1 MTGRLMTCAV
11 VLLVS
16 CACVG
21 RTLLNPTRAMAF
33 QDAPAAA
40 EGKYGSAEEAYRV
53 ASAYLS
59 LREYAKSREP
69 LEAALKLAPD
79 DKYRIQVYR
88 ALLPVYTQIDNWL
101 PKVEALEF
109 IIQHSEQPAERSQ
122 ARGELISFIRNRGKT
137 EAAVKRYEER
147 LKETKEDA
155 VTEATLYIL
164 IEVYSRLQND
174 PRKAAERLEQFA
186 ALQQKTGREL
196 AVGEAAQLAG
206 EYVKAKKFKE
216 GAELFEQT
224 AKRDEAL
231 AAWHYKEAAAAWLK
245 APDKTRAL
253 AAAKLAAT
261 SAPEKRGE
269 LLEHFWHRGVAD
281 VYFETGEYV
290 LAIPHYEQAIAK
302 TKIEGYV
309 KDCEKR
315 LAEARQ
321 KASGDAKPASDK

>member
-1 MTGRLMTCAV
+1 MRKSVIAA
-11 VLLVS
+11 LLS
-16 CACVG
+16 CAFLG
-21 RTLLNPTRAMAF
+21 MLLSSAAPAMAF

-40 EGKYGSAEEAYRV
+40 EGKYGSAEEALRV
-53 ASAYLS
+53 AAAYLS
-59 LREYAKSREP
+59 LKEYAKSRKP

-79 DKYRIQVYR
+79 DQYRIKVYR
-88 ALLPVYTQIDNWL
+88 ALLPAYRQTDEWL
-101 PKVEALEF
+101 PTFTALEF
-109 IIQHSEQPAERSQ
+109 IIQHSEQAAERSL
-122 ARGELISFIRNRGKT
+122 ARTELMGFIRNRGKT

-147 LKETKEDA
+147 LKETKEEA

-186 ALQQKTGREL
+186 ALQQKAGREL
-196 AVGEAAQLAG
+196 TVGDAAQLAG
-206 EYVKAKKFKE
+206 EYVKARKFKE

-231 AAWHYKEAAAAWLK
+231 AAWHYKEAAQAWLK
-245 APDKTRAL
+245 AADKTRAL
-253 AAAKLAAT
+253 AAVKFADTA
-261 SAPEKRGE
+261 SPEKRGE

-281 VYFETGEYV
+281 AYFDTGEYV

-302 TKIEGYV
+302 TKIDGYV

-321 KASGDAKPASDK
+321 KVAAAAAPDAGP

>member
-1 MTGRLMTCAV
+1 MMKSVIAALLFCAF
-11 VLLVS
+11 
-16 CACVG
+16 VG
-21 RTLLNPTRAMAF
+21 MALSSATTARAF

-40 EGKYGSAEEAYRV
+40 EGKYGSAEEALRV
-53 ASAYLS
+53 AAAYLS

-109 IIQHSEQPAERSQ
+109 IIQHSEQPAERSL
-122 ARGELISFIRNRGKT
+122 ARGELMSFIRNRGKT
-137 EAAVKRYEER
+137 DAAVKRYEAR
-147 LKETKEDA
+147 LKETREDA
-155 VTEATLYIL
+155 VSEATLYIL

-186 ALQQKTGREL
+186 ALQQKAGREL
-196 AVGEAAQLAG
+196 TVGDAAQLAG
-206 EYVKAKKFKE
+206 EYVKARKYKE

-253 AAAKLAAT
+253 AAAKLADT
-261 SAPEKRGE
+261 SPPEKRGE

-281 VYFETGEYV
+281 VYFETGECV

-302 TKIEGYV
+302 TKIDGYL

-321 KASGDAKPASDK
+321 KAAGDAKPASGQ